1 MVALTS
7 RFVLLAALVATS
19 SFAPLLPVVN
29 AGVIAVRRSHP
40 ESGATGAVS
49 AQATSIATADKG
61 KGKELTV
68 LPLPTSASN
77 TKDGKDKKKHRK
89 EKSKDKKE
97 HSRVCP
103 VFLHIRTQHLG

>member
-40 ESGATGAVS
+40 ESSATGAVS
-49 AQATSIATADKG
+49 AQASSVATADKG

-68 LPLPTSASN
+68 LPLPTSASH
-77 TKDGKDKKKHRK
+77 TKDGKVKKHH
-89 EKSKDKKE
+89 KDKE
-97 HSRVCP
+97 HSSVCP
-103 VFLHIRTQHLG
+103 IFLHIRTQHMG